1 MIIAL
6 HGVPAEM
13 IFSLFGAFIAVVIY
27 LIWVHYSVYKTKYYN
42 DEFKYFAIEK
52 RLIIYSGF
60 LLANL
65 GVAFLLFWLLTFI
78 FAATIFR

>member
-6 HGVPAEM
+6 HGVPSQI
-13 IFSLFGAFIAVVIY
+13 IFSVLGGSIRVIVY

-42 DEFKYFAIEK
+42 DEFKYFAVEK
-52 RLIIYSGF
+52 KLMLYIAF

-65 GVAFLLFWLLTFI
+65 CVAFILFWLLTLI
-78 FAATIFR
+78 FAALIFV

>member
-6 HGVPAEM
+6 HGIPAEM
-13 IFSLFGAFIAVVIY
+13 IFSLLGAFIAVIIY

-42 DEFKYFAIEK
+42 DEFKYFSVEK
-52 RLIIYSGF
+52 RLILYLGF

>member
-6 HGVPAEM
+6 HGVPSEI
-13 IFSLFGAFIAVVIY
+13 IFSVFGGSISIIAY

-42 DEFKYFAIEK
+42 DEFRYFAVEK
-52 RLIIYSGF
+52 RLIIYIGF

-65 GVAFLLFWLLTFI
+65 CVAFLLFWLLTFI
-78 FAATIFR
+78 FAALIFV